1 MKLEF
6 IKIEIQNFK
15 SVGEL
20 VEINYEE
27 LKGLNFIFGKN
38 MDVPNAK
45 NGSGKT
51 VLAVDSLVFAL
62 FGKTIKNT
70 NNKYIPNRS
79 MPTTLKP
86 YVKVWLRSNDQLYS
100 CETYGRVYGKAMGT
114 VGMELLKLNED

>member
-20 VEINYEE
+20 VELNYED

-45 NGSGKT
+45 NGSGKCLHPDT
-51 VLAVDSLVFAL
+51 
-62 FGKTIKNT
+62 KITIDIDDEEVKQ
-70 NNKYIPNRS
+70 KFLEF
-79 MPTTLKP
+79 LK
-86 YVKVWLRSNDQLYS
+86 K
-100 CETYGRVYGKAMGT
+100 EK
-114 VGMELLKLNED
+114 